1 MPQPFTVPLP
11 AVTPPEL
18 PGMRC
23 TGLIGTGASAFVYRY
38 RRRGPS
44 PADVA
49 VKVARQP
56 LSPAARQRFLRAAAI
71 LPALSHDPHLLTLHR
86 MMLLADDR
94 SLIIM
99 DYAAGGSL
107 QERMAQPTPLSPA
120 CTVQIG
126 MAMAQALA
134 VAHRH
139 GVIHR
144 DVKPANIVF
153 LADGAPVLADFGAS
167 GSPYD
172 ARGAGFTPRW
182 AAPEVLRGVPGS
194 EQADLYALAAT
205 MRAMLRSHL
214 PEALEPVL
222 RRAMAENPD
231 DRYPAAADLLEDL
244 RRVMRRIEVPRSS
257 LQSSLLPQ
265 LKLSRQTHQTDQAE
279 QTDQT
284 EQISQTEQTRPER
297 PQHSRQARRSQ
308 RMRRVA
314 GTVAML
320 MLVLAGGS
328 GIVLMADV
336 VTDDVPTVV
345 GPAFAPDF

>member
-11 AVTPPEL
+11 AVAPPEL

-44 PADVA
+44 SADVA

-56 LSPAARQRFLRAAAI
+56 LPPAARQRFLRAAAI

-86 MMLLADDR
+86 MTLLADSR

-126 MAMAQALA
+126 MTMAQALA

-153 LADGAPVLADFGAS
+153 LADGAPVLADFGVS

-172 ARGAGFTPRW
+172 VRGAGFTPRW
-182 AAPEVLRGVPGS
+182 AAPEVLRGIPGN

-205 MRAMLRSHL
+205 MRAMLRSHM

-222 RRAMAENPD
+222 RRAMAEDPD

-244 RRVMRRIEVPRSS
+244 RRVMHRIEAPRSS
-257 LQSSLLPQ
+257 LQSSLPSQ

-279 QTDQT
+279 QT
-284 EQISQTEQTRPER
+284 SQTEQTRPER

-308 RMRRVA
+308 QMRRVA

-336 VTDDVPTVV
+336 VTDDAPTVV
-345 GPAFAPDF
+345 GPAFTSDF